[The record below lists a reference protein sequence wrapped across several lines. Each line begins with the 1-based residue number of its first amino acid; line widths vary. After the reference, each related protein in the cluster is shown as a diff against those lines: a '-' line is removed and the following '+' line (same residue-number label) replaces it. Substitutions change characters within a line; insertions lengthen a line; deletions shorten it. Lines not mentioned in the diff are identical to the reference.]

1 MSIVCKCSKPFVT
14 FDTDIT
20 NGLFTAF
27 IPGMIVDTII
37 TTDKRTPASF
47 LLKPLGDYWEYAL
60 RDR

>member
-1 MSIVCKCSKPFVT
+1 MYYLIELKIQPTSLNLGKKYK
-14 FDTDIT
+14 
-20 NGLFTAF
+20 L

-47 LLKPLGDYWEYAL
+47 LLKPLSDYWEYAL